1 MTESKSL
8 LLFIWKCLKFRRKL
22 CHKYSICSFPLL
34 SGKAGQMSSGERR
47 PGTALQETH
56 AIYRQ
61 CCWGIL
67 IFTWLETYYCWL
79 GLCLAQSVPRMFG
92 WGLHVV
98 LLLKFLWFYQ
108 MNGAFFFS
116 LLVFNKLF
124 CSFFSCYTI
133 EMPICL
139 RRLAIRLIS
148 IQKRWQAV

>member
-108 MNGAFFFS
+108 MNGAFFFPS
-116 LLVFNKLF
+116 WF
-124 CSFFSCYTI
+124 
-133 EMPICL
+133 
-139 RRLAIRLIS
+139 LIS
-148 IQKRWQAV
+148 YSVAFFLVIPLKCQFAYAGLQSDS